1 MAETVTEIVFKRGIS
16 VYPNIL
22 DAKTAL
28 SQLPDW
34 EYGKP
39 VSVKYLTGDGELR
52 VLLAVGNGDPTTKYQ
67 PINDYSSEGVD
78 IYLNSVSGNGNG
90 TVTFN
95 RNELAPIYWDAS
107 HKHTVSEIKDFPE
120 LPFLPLAAGS
130 EFPLTGDLYC
140 NERIIQKNNK
150 GFSAYLSNAT
160 LVEIMKVD
168 NTDKLI
174 IGSTSIPTQIV
185 TSEGD
190 IMHVIGSNSYKI
202 WDERNFTPGNYY
214 TKDEL
219 NQTFQ
224 NYYTKE
230 ELQAWIEQQGFLTEG
245 ETDEL
250 YAKLEHTHQATDIL
264 TDSAHKFVTQAQ
276 LDALAAIPSN
286 VPSFNA
292 SWGYNG
298 HAEIDHLCI
307 QWGHTTVTGNSRKD
321 VTFPTRFSVV
331 YSITGAWDYTDL
343 GSQENWGYSD
353 LTESGFKIT
362 NGEGT
367 ERRFNWIAIGYK

>member
-1 MAETVTEIVFKRGIS
+1 M
-16 VYPNIL
+16 
-22 DAKTAL
+22 
-28 SQLPDW
+28 
-34 EYGKP
+34 
-39 VSVKYLTGDGELR
+39 
-52 VLLAVGNGDPTTKYQ
+52 
-67 PINDYSSEGVD
+67 
-78 IYLNSVSGNGNG
+78 
-90 TVTFN
+90 
-95 RNELAPIYWDAS
+95 NELSRRIT
-107 HKHTVSEIKDFPE
+107 KVS
-120 LPFLPLAAGS
+120 LP
-130 EFPLTGDLYC
+130 
-140 NERIIQKNNK
+140 N
-150 GFSAYLSNAT
+150 LSNAT

>member
-107 HKHTVSEIKDFPE
+107 HKHTVSEITDFPE

-150 GFSAYLSNAT
+150 GFSAYLFNAT
-160 LVEIMKVD
+160 LVEVMKVD

-230 ELQAWIEQQGFLTEG
+230 ELQAWIEQQGFLTEE

-264 TDSAHKFVTQAQ
+264 TDSTHKFVTQEQ
-276 LDALAAIPSN
+276 LNTINSIPSN
-286 VPSFNA
+286 IPSF
-292 SWGYNG
+292 SSSLGYSG
-298 HAEIDHLCI
+298 YAIIDHFCI
-307 QWGHTTVTGNSRKD
+307 QWGSNTVNANDRLRVS
-321 VTFPTRFSVV
+321 FPTNFAVAYAV
-331 YSITGAWDYTDL
+331 TGAWDYNHL
-343 GSQENWGYSD
+343 GAQENWGYAD
-353 LTESGFKIT
+353 LTPTDFLIV

-367 ERRFNWIAIGYK
+367 NRKFYWIAIGYK